1 MQAEPAE
8 RVAWPLVPAGPGR
21 ESRRGLSLSGVTEPK
36 RFARSLGWQPG
47 PAPVCPGKAFLLVS
61 SSLLLAARFSP
72 GTGARRC
79 PGAVTLVATR
89 PQHSPAAPLS
99 RPLIASLSVPEG
111 SRVFHSLFSQ
121 QISTVSYR
129 AAGPLRSGLPSAC
142 GTAVRHAEGHAPFQS
157 PCSVPFGCLPHH
169 TLSFQLR
176 TFTHRY
182 GPFYINV
189 TRLGKQFFFL
199 HDSLGTMSLGMWHCL
214 SCATI
219 NRI

>member
-99 RPLIASLSVPEG
+99 RPLMASLSVPG
-111 SRVFHSLFSQ
+111 RKSCLPL
-121 QISTVSYR
+121 TVLSANIYR
-129 AAGPLRSGLPSAC
+129 FLQSGRPSAQRPALRVWHGRATRR
-142 GTAVRHAEGHAPFQS
+142 GTRAF
-157 PCSVPFGCLPHH
+157 SVPLLG
-169 TLSFQLR
+169 TVWLSSSS
-176 TFTHRY
+176 HS
-182 GPFYINV
+182 
-189 TRLGKQFFFL
+189 FFSVADIYAQIRSFL
-199 HDSLGTMSLGMWHCL
+199 HKCHPSWE
-214 SCATI
+214 TI
-219 NRI
+219 FFPP